1 MIDCKRYKP
10 MDCPVCGEFYF
21 SELDESDVEIYDNLQ
36 CPQCGWIYDLEQVE
50 DPKAT
55 TSLNGTSLTDY
66 REKYKA
72 LIKENPEY
80 NYCDDHYE
88 AVPHA
93 CPVCGR
99 HTFPDEGSFEICPI
113 CGWQD
118 DNVMEKVNIISKL
131 TDRTPEEVV
140 NDTLWDNL
148 RKIEDV
154 PVEFDGDKLWEM
166 LDHDNPEGD
175 DILDELSKVNQLM
188 RD

>member
-21 SELDESDVEIYDNLQ
+21 SGLDESDVEIYDNLQ

-118 DNVMEKVNIISKL
+118 DSVMEKEPDKWAGNSNEL
-131 TDRTPEEVV
+131 CL
-140 NDTLWDNL
+140 NDY
-148 RKIEDV
+148 RERYRSQKEH
-154 PVEFDGDKLWEM
+154 EK
-166 LDHDNPEGD
+166 EGN
-175 DILDELSKVNQLM
+175 K
-188 RD
+188 

>member
-118 DNVMEKVNIISKL
+118 DSVMEKEPDKWAGNSNEL
-131 TDRTPEEVV
+131 CL
-140 NDTLWDNL
+140 NDY
-148 RKIEDV
+148 REIYRSQKEH
-154 PVEFDGDKLWEM
+154 EK
-166 LDHDNPEGD
+166 EGN
-175 DILDELSKVNQLM
+175 K
-188 RD
+188 

>member
-21 SELDESDVEIYDNLQ
+21 SGLDESDVEIYDNLQ

-118 DNVMEKVNIISKL
+118 DSVMEKE
-131 TDRTPEEVV
+131 PEKWAGNSNELCL
-140 NDTLWDNL
+140 NDY
-148 RKIEDV
+148 RERYRSQKEH
-154 PVEFDGDKLWEM
+154 EK
-166 LDHDNPEGD
+166 EGN
-175 DILDELSKVNQLM
+175 K
-188 RD
+188 

>member
-1 MIDCKRYKP
+1 

-88 AVPHA
+88 AVPHEQTGPSRCGGRFRVRA
-93 CPVCGR
+93 QVSVLSAGCRDREATQHASAPVGIR
-99 HTFPDEGSFEICPI
+99 PDRAR
-113 CGWQD
+113 
-118 DNVMEKVNIISKL
+118 L
-131 TDRTPEEVV
+131 
-140 NDTLWDNL
+140 
-148 RKIEDV
+148 
-154 PVEFDGDKLWEM
+154 PVGIHREAVF
-166 LDHDNPEGD
+166 
-175 DILDELSKVNQLM
+175 
-188 RD
+188 